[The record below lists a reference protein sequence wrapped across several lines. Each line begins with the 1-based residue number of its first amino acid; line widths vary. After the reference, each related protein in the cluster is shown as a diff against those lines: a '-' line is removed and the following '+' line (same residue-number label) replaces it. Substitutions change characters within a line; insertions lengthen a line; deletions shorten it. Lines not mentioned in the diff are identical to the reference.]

1 MLPAA
6 AIALAACQKNP
17 AHAIES
23 YPVTTETEKQGL
35 VCDGCGKLIGAH
47 GIGFKCTHGC
57 DIDFCDECKDIVE
70 EAVAKAGVESEPEEL
85 YRKVS
90 ALPVGA
96 SINVLGRDK
105 IGMPYVKGKCTR
117 KSDMEFECTWS
128 DDGPNEI
135 FKLVGDEDGI
145 KNEFL
150 LEYIKEDKK
159 RSPEGGN
166 GRKNAGGSPAR
177 RKKARQNEGGAE
189 ADGDADMVRLHAS
202 SQNAIQKLQDT
213 DTSLSHLS
221 LSGPMAGVRGQ
232 SSIPRTPTLS
242 EGPYPVPRPSQT
254 DRTPYPPSLQL
265 VRDQP
270 ARGVHDRLHY

>member
-1 MLPAA
+1 M
-6 AIALAACQKNP
+6 
-17 AHAIES
+17 
-23 YPVTTETEKQGL
+23 
-35 VCDGCGKLIGAH
+35 CDGCGKLIGAH

-128 DDGPNEI
+128 DDDPNEI

-221 LSGPMAGVRGQ
+221 LSLSPP
-232 SSIPRTPTLS
+232 SPPPPTLS
-242 EGPYPVPRPSQT
+242 LSPWRAGRRRRRQREGGGHAEELQRRCWRCSSQGGCAQGHPR
-254 DRTPYPPSLQL
+254 RELIC
-265 VRDQP
+265 P
-270 ARGVHDRLHY
+270 ARGRASTNTRPAAWARARTTL